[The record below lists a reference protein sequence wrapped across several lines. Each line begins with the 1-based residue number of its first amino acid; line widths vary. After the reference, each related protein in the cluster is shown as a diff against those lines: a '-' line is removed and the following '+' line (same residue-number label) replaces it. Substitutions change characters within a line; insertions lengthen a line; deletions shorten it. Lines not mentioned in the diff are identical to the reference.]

1 MNVVFLFT
9 FVPYKVLEVS
19 QMKQIKQVPAKCS
32 ERTAGQKDK
41 RIERIR
47 ARASYMLFQELYDF
61 LEERPSIA
69 DILRKFY
76 DILNAKC
83 SFGSRKN
90 AEYAEE
96 SLDWVLKDKGGYN

>member
-1 MNVVFLFT
+1 
-9 FVPYKVLEVS
+9 
-19 QMKQIKQVPAKCS
+19 
-32 ERTAGQKDK
+32 
-41 RIERIR
+41 
-47 ARASYMLFQELYDF
+47 MLFQELYDF
-61 LEERPSIA
+61 LENKPAIV

-96 SLDWVLKDKGGYN
+96 SLDWVLKDKSL

>member
-1 MNVVFLFT
+1 MNVIFLFT
-9 FVPYKVLEVS
+9 FVLHDVLDVS
-19 QMKQIKQVPAKCS
+19 KMKQIKQVP
-32 ERTAGQKDK
+32 EGTAGQKDK

-61 LEERPSIA
+61 LENRPAIA
-69 DILRKFY
+69 DVLRKLY

-96 SLDWVLKDKGGYN
+96 SLDWVLKDKGV

>member
-1 MNVVFLFT
+1 MQQV
-9 FVPYKVLEVS
+9 
-19 QMKQIKQVPAKCS
+19 KQQIPAKQS
-32 ERTAGQKDK
+32 DGAASRQHK

-47 ARASYMLFQELYDF
+47 ARASYILFLELYGF
-61 LEERPSIA
+61 LERRPAVA

-76 DILNAKC
+76 DILNSKC

-96 SLDWVLKDKGGYN
+96 SLDWVLKDKGV

>member
-1 MNVVFLFT
+1 MQQV
-9 FVPYKVLEVS
+9 KQ
-19 QMKQIKQVPAKCS
+19 QMPAKQS
-32 ERTAGQKDK
+32 DGAVSRQHK

-47 ARASYMLFQELYDF
+47 ARASYILFQELYDF
-61 LEERPSIA
+61 LENRPAIA

-90 AEYAEE
+90 AEYAAE
-96 SLDWVLKDKGGYN
+96 SLDWVLRDKGV

>member
-1 MNVVFLFT
+1 MQKIKQEPV
-9 FVPYKVLEVS
+9 KRSGGAVS
-19 QMKQIKQVPAKCS
+19 QQH
-32 ERTAGQKDK
+32 K

-61 LEERPSIA
+61 LRQRPAIA

-96 SLDWVLKDKGGYN
+96 SLDWVLKDKGG

>member
-1 MNVVFLFT
+1 MQQV
-9 FVPYKVLEVS
+9 KQ
-19 QMKQIKQVPAKCS
+19 QMPAKQS
-32 ERTAGQKDK
+32 DGTVSRQHRK
-41 RIERIR
+41 IERIR

-61 LEERPSIA
+61 LENRPAIA

-76 DILNAKC
+76 NILDGRC

-96 SLDWVLKDKGGYN
+96 SLDWVLRDKGG

>member
-1 MNVVFLFT
+1 M
-9 FVPYKVLEVS
+9 
-19 QMKQIKQVPAKCS
+19 QQIDQ
-32 ERTAGQKDK
+32 QHK

-47 ARASYMLFQELYDF
+47 ARSSYILFQELYDF
-61 LEERPSIA
+61 LGERPAIA

-76 DILNAKC
+76 DILDAKC

-96 SLDWVLKDKGGYN
+96 SLDWVLKDKGG

>member
-1 MNVVFLFT
+1 MR
-9 FVPYKVLEVS
+9 VS
-19 QMKQIKQVPAKCS
+19 Q
-32 ERTAGQKDK
+32 EDK

-47 ARASYMLFQELYDF
+47 NRSSYLLFQELYDF
-61 LEERPSIA
+61 LEDRPAIA

-76 DILNAKC
+76 GILDGRC

-96 SLDWVLKDKGGYN
+96 SLDWVLKDKGV

>member
-1 MNVVFLFT
+1 M
-9 FVPYKVLEVS
+9 
-19 QMKQIKQVPAKCS
+19 QQIKQ
-32 ERTAGQKDK
+32 EIAGCLEGTVSQQHK

-47 ARASYMLFQELYDF
+47 AKASYTLFLELYGF
-61 LEERPSIA
+61 LDQRPAIA

-76 DILNAKC
+76 NILNSKC

-96 SLDWVLKDKGGYN
+96 SLDWVLKDKGV

>member
-1 MNVVFLFT
+1 MQKNKEQKNKQGPV
-9 FVPYKVLEVS
+9 KRSGGAVS
-19 QMKQIKQVPAKCS
+19 RQH
-32 ERTAGQKDK
+32 K

-47 ARASYMLFQELYDF
+47 ARASYILFQELYDF
-61 LEERPSIA
+61 LWERPAIA

-96 SLDWVLKDKGGYN
+96 SLGWVLKDKGG

>member
-1 MNVVFLFT
+1 MEKN
-9 FVPYKVLEVS
+9 
-19 QMKQIKQVPAKCS
+19 KQVPAEQSKRAVS
-32 ERTAGQKDK
+32 QEDQ

-47 ARASYMLFQELYDF
+47 ARASYILFLELYSF
-61 LEERPSIA
+61 LGERPAIA
-69 DILRKFY
+69 DILRKLY

-96 SLDWVLKDKGGYN
+96 SLDWVLKDKGVLNL

>member
-1 MNVVFLFT
+1 MQQV
-9 FVPYKVLEVS
+9 KQ
-19 QMKQIKQVPAKCS
+19 QMPAKQS
-32 ERTAGQKDK
+32 DNAVSRQRK

-47 ARASYMLFQELYDF
+47 ARASYMLFWELYDF
-61 LEERPSIA
+61 LEERPVIA

-76 DILNAKC
+76 DILDGRC

-96 SLDWVLKDKGGYN
+96 SLDWVLKDKGGYSLATFSI

>member
-1 MNVVFLFT
+1 MQQN
-9 FVPYKVLEVS
+9 KQ
-19 QMKQIKQVPAKCS
+19 QMPVKQS
-32 ERTAGQKDK
+32 EGAASRQHK

-47 ARASYMLFQELYDF
+47 ARASYTLFQELYDF
-61 LEERPSIA
+61 LEQRPAIA

-76 DILNAKC
+76 DILNSKC

-96 SLDWVLKDKGGYN
+96 SLDWVLKDKGG

>member
-1 MNVVFLFT
+1 MQQV
-9 FVPYKVLEVS
+9 
-19 QMKQIKQVPAKCS
+19 KQQIPAKQS
-32 ERTAGQKDK
+32 GEAASRQHK

-47 ARASYMLFQELYDF
+47 ARSSYLLFQELYGF
-61 LEERPSIA
+61 LENRPAVA

-96 SLDWVLKDKGGYN
+96 SLDWVLRDKGA

>member
-1 MNVVFLFT
+1 MQQINQ
-9 FVPYKVLEVS
+9 
-19 QMKQIKQVPAKCS
+19 QMPAKQSDGTVC
-32 ERTAGQKDK
+32 RQHK

-47 ARASYMLFQELYDF
+47 ARASYILFQELYDF
-61 LEERPSIA
+61 LWERPAIA

-96 SLDWVLKDKGGYN
+96 SLDWVLKDKGG

>member
-1 MNVVFLFT
+1 M
-9 FVPYKVLEVS
+9 
-19 QMKQIKQVPAKCS
+19 QQIKQQMPAKQS
-32 ERTAGQKDK
+32 DGAVSRQHKK
-41 RIERIR
+41 IERIR
-47 ARASYMLFQELYDF
+47 ARASYILFQELYDF
-61 LEERPSIA
+61 LEQRPAIA

-96 SLDWVLKDKGGYN
+96 SLGWVLKE